1 MAVTKRSNMYDKK
14 QSEFKTPDLT
24 KLQEVVIDFK
34 TKLYISIDA
43 DPEEAKERYRT
54 RQDPKKV

>member
-1 MAVTKRSNMYDKK
+1 MYDKK